1 MTNHEL
7 KLQLLKQP
15 IGVAINSTSML
26 QSYGSGILTES
37 FLRCSDTNEQV
48 NHGVVLVGYGKTDP
62 DHDKVQYGHCQEYW
76 IIRNSWGA
84 HWGEDGFFRLC
95 MDNAGTESLALGTCL
110 INSFAAWP
118 ITK

>member
-15 IGVAINSTSML
+15 IGVAINSTGML

-62 DHDKVQYGHCQEYW
+62 DHDKVQYGHC
-76 IIRNSWGA
+76 
-84 HWGEDGFFRLC
+84 
-95 MDNAGTESLALGTCL
+95 
-110 INSFAAWP
+110 
-118 ITK
+118 